1 MTLPASIKT
10 STIWNWLK
18 TPIGAG
24 ILAIICAGVI
34 AIAATRFVTHEVL
47 ASEVKEIQTSIAAA
61 EKKAADPIAAI
72 AIRDNAQDA
81 SIQNLADVT
90 RTLAQQVAMQSE
102 KQRNQE
108 ASIMALQVA
117 STSVTERLALLS
129 SDVAV
134 LKVGQESAAKT
145 AESTVRII
153 DRIEAKLDRTI
164 ERRAGGP

>member
-1 MTLPASIKT
+1 MTVPASIKT
-10 STIWNWLK
+10 ATLWNWLK

-24 ILAIICAGVI
+24 ILAIAAAGVV

-47 ASEVKEIQTSIAAA
+47 AENVKEVNATID
-61 EKKAADPIAAI
+61 KKAADPIAAI

-81 SIQNLADVT
+81 SIQNLAEIT
-90 RTLAQQVAMQSE
+90 RTLAQQVAMQAE
-102 KQRNQE
+102 KQRAQE

-117 STSVTERLALLS
+117 STNVTDRLALLS

-134 LKVGQESAAKT
+134 LKVGQEAAAKT

-164 ERRAGGP
+164 ERRTP